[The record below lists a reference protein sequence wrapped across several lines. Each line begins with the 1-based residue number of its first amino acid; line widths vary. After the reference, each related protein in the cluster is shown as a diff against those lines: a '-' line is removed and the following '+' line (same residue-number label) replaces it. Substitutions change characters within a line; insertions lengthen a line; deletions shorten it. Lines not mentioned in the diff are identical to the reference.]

1 MLSLI
6 SFLIVLGVLV
16 LVHEFGHFIA
26 AKRLGVRVE
35 KFSIGFGPKL
45 FSVKPGETEY
55 LVSAIP
61 LGGYIKMAGDEPGEK
76 LSNKPWEF
84 FSRRPFDRF
93 QIIVAGPL
101 LNYILAFLIF
111 SVIFMF
117 GSPTLT
123 TEIGGFVKDYPAG
136 KQGKLLKGDRITA
149 VDGKAVAYWDDMTEA
164 IRKHSQD
171 GPMKLAVERQGK
183 IIDIEIAPVVRKA
196 KDIFGNDVS
205 MAQIGIMPS
214 QKIEK
219 VKYGFFQAVEMGFK
233 LLMKL
238 TCMTYRALW
247 SVLTGKMSLK
257 DSVSGPIGIFVL
269 TGEFAKLGFI
279 YLVNFIGILS
289 ASLAIFNVL
298 PLPILDGGHIM
309 FLVIEKLRGK
319 PLSVK
324 TQENIANVG
333 LTLLLLFTA
342 FVVYNDMVRF
352 GIFGKAMGLFK
363 K

>member
-1 MLSLI
+1 MLSII

-45 FSVKPGETEY
+45 FSVKKGETEY
-55 LVSAIP
+55 LISAIP
-61 LGGYIKMAGDEPGEK
+61 LGGYIKMSGDEPGEK
-76 LSNKPWEF
+76 LSNKKWEF
-84 FSRRPFDRF
+84 LSRGVFDRF
-93 QIIVAGPL
+93 QIIAAGPL
-101 LNYILAFLIF
+101 LNYVLAFVIF

-117 GSPTLT
+117 GNPTLT
-123 TEIGGFVKDYPAG
+123 SEIGGFIKDYPAE
-136 KQGKLLKGDRITA
+136 KQGVLLKGDKITA
-149 VDGKAVAYWDDMTEA
+149 VDGKPVMYWEDMTEA
-164 IRKHSQD
+164 IRNHGEGVMRLSVLRQD
-171 GPMKLAVERQGK
+171 KALEVE
-183 IIDIEIAPVVRKA
+183 IVPTVRKA
-196 KDIFGNDVS
+196 KDIFGNNVTV
-205 MAQIGIMPS
+205 AQIGISPS

-219 VKYGFFQAVEMGFK
+219 VRYGFFQAIGMGYK

-238 TCMTYRALW
+238 TYMTYKALW
-247 SVLTGKMSLK
+247 SVVTGRMSLK

-279 YLVNFIGILS
+279 YLLHFIGVLS

-309 FLVIEKLRGK
+309 FLIVEKLRGK

-324 TQENIANVG
+324 TQEAIANVG
-333 LTLLLLFTA
+333 VTLLLLFTV

-363 K
+363 R